1 MPPGSPPLRR
11 AVLRA
16 RRRRDRRHPGAGPSP
31 AAHLSGRPDQ
41 SVPLVRWAGRLIVAY
56 GTAHTLGA
64 LTAEGAARHAG
75 TWFSGKLW
83 REELSEM
90 SPAMSAYW
98 LSVNSF
104 GPPLVLVG
112 LTVLEA
118 DRRGVPPPSFLA
130 WSLAGWTALGF
141 VVTGPGV
148 GQDLVLLVAAGL
160 LVSAARRTSH
170 PGTVGRSRPAG
181 GPLGVQTA

>member
-1 MPPGSPPLRR
+1 MPSEPPPLRR
-11 AVLRA
+11 VVPRA
-16 RRRRDRRHPGAGPSP
+16 RRSRGRRDLGPSP
-31 AAHLSGRPDQ
+31 TAPPSGRPDQ

-64 LTAEGAARHAG
+64 LTAEGAGRHAG
-75 TWFSGKLW
+75 TWVSGRLW
-83 REELSEM
+83 REGLSDM

-104 GPPLVLVG
+104 GPPLVLLG

-118 DRRGVPPPSFLA
+118 DRRGAPPPPLLA

-160 LVSAARRTSH
+160 LVAGARQTADRPRRTRRPH
-170 PGTVGRSRPAG
+170 PAGRLQGVRPA
-181 GPLGVQTA
+181 